1 MHCDQPMLPV
11 NLWAKETILSAAAEV
26 PVPNSQQRNLCWCH
40 WYCGR
45 LQEEAA
51 GGGWKPL
58 RAEAASSDTRL
69 INHRTAC
76 SYLNVIWRRNMTF
89 M

>member
-45 LQEEAA
+45 LQEEA
-51 GGGWKPL
+51 GSL
-58 RAEAASSDTRL
+58 SEQ
-69 INHRTAC
+69 
-76 SYLNVIWRRNMTF
+76 RRPPVTPD
-89 M
+89 